1 MKSLM
6 WVFCDFP
13 CLPEGSRRAQ
23 FWKFPS
29 AGAVPAAADLPSWLE
44 LKGLD
49 DQSLHMQGERKG
61 KGSVKRQKIAVA
73 CEA

>member
-1 MKSLM
+1 M
-6 WVFCDFP
+6 
-13 CLPEGSRRAQ
+13 
-23 FWKFPS
+23 
-29 AGAVPAAADLPSWLE
+29 AAANLPSWLE